1 MGVLR
6 TRTLLG
12 LIVLLLA
19 ALPARADFS
28 PQEQEVFANEL
39 PQVRLML
46 ERALAYERDADEY
59 EGEWQAAILY
69 CDASRL
75 GSAEG
80 QYRLGMLYAF
90 GKGVP
95 GDRAL
100 AASMF
105 SLAASQGHAEAQ
117 KMLDTIQMTTSSL
130 PACAQEA
137 ILPQRAPRPPLAVA
151 EAAGPTTPRIDLYV
165 DNLPHKK
172 KWVVDLV
179 YTLAGWYQIDPRLA
193 LSVISVESNFNHQAQ
208 SNKAAMGLMQL
219 IPATA
224 ERFNVRNAYDAT
236 QNIRGGL
243 KYLRW
248 LLSYYRGD
256 VTLALAAYNAGEKAV
271 DRHRGIPPYQETRD
285 YVKRVL
291 YLYERTS
298 HPFDENIT
306 QPSPV
311 LIRRG

>member
-1 MGVLR
+1 MPTV
-6 TRTLLG
+6 
-12 LIVLLLA
+12 
-19 ALPARADFS
+19 ALADFS
-28 PQEQEVFANEL
+28 QQEQAVFANEL
-39 PQVRLML
+39 PHVRLLL
-46 ERALAYERDADEY
+46 ERALTYERDPDEY

-80 QYRLGMLYAF
+80 QYRLGMLHAF

-100 AASMF
+100 AASLF

-117 KMLDTIQMTTSSL
+117 KMLDTIQLTTSRL
-130 PACAQEA
+130 PACVQEA
-137 ILPQRAPRPPLAVA
+137 VLPERAPRPPVPVVIQD
-151 EAAGPTTPRIDLYV
+151 AAPGMPRIDQYV
-165 DNLPHKK
+165 ENLPNNK

-179 YTLAGWYQIDPRLA
+179 YTLAGWYQIDPRLV
-193 LSVISVESNFNHQAQ
+193 LSVISVESNFNTGAQ
-208 SNKAAMGLMQL
+208 SPKAAMGLMQL
-219 IPATA
+219 IPETA

-271 DRHRGIPPYQETRD
+271 DRYRGVPPYAETRD

-291 YLYERTS
+291 HLYERTN

>member
-1 MGVLR
+1 MPRANSILAGLA
-6 TRTLLG
+6 
-12 LIVLLLA
+12 LIVS
-19 ALPARADFS
+19 ALPTCALADFS
-28 PQEQEVFANEL
+28 QQEQAIFGNEL
-39 PQVRLML
+39 PHVRVLL
-46 ERALAYERDADEY
+46 ERALNFERDRDEH

-80 QYRLGMLYAF
+80 QFRLGMLYAF

-100 AASMF
+100 AASLF
-105 SLAASQGHAEAQ
+105 SIAASQGHFEAQ
-117 KMLDTIQMTTSSL
+117 KMLETIEMTTSRL
-130 PACAQEA
+130 PPCVTEA
-137 ILPQRAPRPPLAVA
+137 VLPQRAPRPTLAL
-151 EAAGPTTPRIDLYV
+151 EPQSGAAVPRIDLYLQ
-165 DNLPHKK
+165 NLPHKK

-193 LSVISVESNFNHQAQ
+193 LSVISVESNFETGAQ
-208 SNKAAMGLMQL
+208 SPKAAMGLMQL
-219 IPATA
+219 IPGTA

-248 LLSYYRGD
+248 LLSYFRGD
-256 VTLALAAYNAGEKAV
+256 VALALAGYNAGERAV
-271 DRHRGIPPYQETRD
+271 DRYRGVPPYPETRD

-291 YLYERTS
+291 YLYERTT

>member
-1 MGVLR
+1 VPKANP
-6 TRTLLG
+6 LLAG
-12 LIVLLLA
+12 LALIVS
-19 ALPARADFS
+19 ALPTCVLADFS
-28 PQEQEVFANEL
+28 QQEQAIFANEL
-39 PQVRLML
+39 PHVRVLL
-46 ERALAYERDADEY
+46 ERALSFERDRDEH

-80 QYRLGMLYAF
+80 QFRLGMLYAF

-100 AASMF
+100 AASLF
-105 SLAASQGHAEAQ
+105 SIAASQGHFEAQ
-117 KMLDTIQMTTSSL
+117 KMLETIEMTTSRL
-130 PACAQEA
+130 PPCATEA
-137 ILPQRAPRPPLAVA
+137 VLPERAPPPTLALEPHSGASV
-151 EAAGPTTPRIDLYV
+151 PRIDRYLE
-165 DNLPHKK
+165 NLPHKK

-193 LSVISVESNFNHQAQ
+193 LSVISVESNFETGAQ
-208 SNKAAMGLMQL
+208 SPKAAMGLMQL
-219 IPATA
+219 IPGTA
-224 ERFNVRNAYDAT
+224 ERFNVRNAYDAA

-248 LLSYYRGD
+248 LLSYFRGD
-256 VTLALAAYNAGEKAV
+256 VALALAGYNAGERAV
-271 DRHRGIPPYQETRD
+271 DRYRGVPPYPETQN

-291 YLYERTS
+291 YLYERTT

-311 LIRRG
+311 LIHRG

>member
-1 MGVLR
+1 MVGVKTALAR
-6 TRTLLG
+6 LLF
-12 LIVLLLA
+12 VLA
-19 ALPARADFS
+19 VLPSVCLADFS
-28 PQEQEVFANEL
+28 QQEQAVFANE
-39 PQVRLML
+39 PSHIRLLL
-46 ERALAYERDADEY
+46 ERALTFERDAEEY

-100 AASMF
+100 AASLF
-105 SLAASQGHAEAQ
+105 SIAASQGHFEAQ
-117 KMLDTIQMTTSSL
+117 KMLDTIEMTTTLL
-130 PACAQEA
+130 PPCAVQA
-137 ILPQRAPRPPLAVA
+137 ILPERAPRPVVVELKPVP
-151 EAAGPTTPRIDLYV
+151 GIPPIDLFV
-165 DNLPHKK
+165 ESLPQKK
-172 KWVVDLV
+172 QWIVDLV
-179 YTLAGWYQIDPRLA
+179 RTLADWYQIDPRLV
-193 LSVISVESNFNHQAQ
+193 LSVISVESNFNTGAE
-208 SNKAAMGLMQL
+208 SPKAAMGLMQL
-219 IPATA
+219 IPDTA

-256 VTLALAAYNAGEKAV
+256 VTLALAAYNAGEGTV
-271 DRHRGIPPYQETRD
+271 DRYRGIPPYPETRD
-285 YVKRVL
+285 YVRRVL
-291 YLYERTS
+291 YLYERTT
-298 HPFDENIT
+298 HPFDENIAR
-306 QPSPV
+306 PSP

>member
-1 MGVLR
+1 MP
-6 TRTLLG
+6 TT
-12 LIVLLLA
+12 
-19 ALPARADFS
+19 ALADFS
-28 PQEQEVFANEL
+28 QQEQAVFANEL
-39 PQVRLML
+39 PHVRVLL
-46 ERALAYERDADEY
+46 ERALNFERDKDEY

-69 CDASRL
+69 CEATRF

-100 AASMF
+100 AGSLF
-105 SLAASQGHAEAQ
+105 SIAASQGHFEAQ
-117 KMLDTIQMTTSSL
+117 KMLETIETTTSRL
-130 PACAQEA
+130 PPCALEA
-137 ILPQRAPRPPLAVA
+137 VLPERAPRPVLALEPPSGSPV
-151 EAAGPTTPRIDLYV
+151 PRIDLYLE
-165 DNLPHKK
+165 NLPHKK

-193 LSVISVESNFNHQAQ
+193 LSVISIESNFESGAQ
-208 SNKAAMGLMQL
+208 SPKAAMGLMQL
-219 IPATA
+219 IPGTA

-256 VTLALAAYNAGEKAV
+256 VILALAGYNAGERAV
-271 DRHRGIPPYQETRD
+271 DRYRGVPPYPETRD

-291 YLYERTS
+291 YLYERTT